1 MALPFCTIGHSDR
14 SLEAFIELLGGAD
27 ISVVVDIRKIPKS
40 RAHPQ
45 FNAEALAAALA
56 QHGIGYE
63 HVAALGGLRGKT
75 AGVAADI
82 NGWWT
87 NDSFHRYA
95 DYALTPAFRT
105 GLDHLIDLGKSRRC
119 AIMCS
124 EAVWWRCHRRIVADY
139 LLACGETVLHI
150 MGPGRLEPARMSD
163 GAIVQSDTTIAYPVA
178 GAT

>member
-63 HVAALGGLRGKT
+63 HLAALGGLRGKT

-87 NDSFHRYA
+87 NDSFQRYA
-95 DYALTPAFRT
+95 DYACLLYTSDAA
-105 GLDHLIDLGKSRRC
+105 DDL
-119 AIMCS
+119 
-124 EAVWWRCHRRIVADY
+124 Y
-139 LLACGETVLHI
+139 TV
-150 MGPGRLEPARMSD
+150 
-163 GAIVQSDTTIAYPVA
+163 
-178 GAT
+178 